1 VRVTSPSAALTA
13 ESDRRSA
20 EARAAATRAEAARP
34 MRGGAVRWVG
44 RTVADVW
51 RKADRDRVLG
61 LAAENAFMAVLTVFP
76 TLLVAAAVLGQLA
89 LIVGEA
95 NAKRVENE
103 VIDFLGRLLTD
114 QADGAIETAHNLFQG
129 SGNTLTLASALAVI
143 SVAMA
148 FAGIIN
154 TVTLAYDVHDHRGW
168 WRRRWLG
175 LVVGM
180 GSVLTGAVVVTL
192 IVVGPLFGSGVDI
205 VTSIG
210 LDREYDVLWY
220 YARWPVAFLSL
231 ILWATT
237 MFHICPDRQGPWRQ
251 GLSGGLLTAV
261 FWLAASIGFNIYLEL
276 VVRASPLLGALGG
289 GLILMTWFYLL
300 CLGLLVGAELNAV
313 LLARRAC
320 RAEATQAEALLAD
333 AEPLE

>member
-1 VRVTSPSAALTA
+1 
-13 ESDRRSA
+13 
-20 EARAAATRAEAARP
+20 
-34 MRGGAVRWVG
+34 MRGGVIRWVG
-44 RTVADVW
+44 RTIADVW

-89 LIVGEA
+89 VIVGND
-95 NAKRVENE
+95 NATRVENA
-103 VIDFLGRLLTD
+103 VINFLSRLLTD
-114 QADGAIETAHNLFQG
+114 QADGAIETAHELFRG

-168 WRRRWLG
+168 WKRRGLG

-192 IVVGPLFGSGVDI
+192 IVVGPLFGRGADI

-210 LDREYDVLWY
+210 LSPDNDFLWSY
-220 YARWPVAFLSL
+220 LRWPVAFVSL
-231 ILWATT
+231 VLWATT
-237 MFHICPDRQGPWRQ
+237 MFHICPDRQ
-251 GLSGGLLTAV
+251 AV
-261 FWLAASIGFNIYLEL
+261 
-276 VVRASPLLGALGG
+276 
-289 GLILMTWFYLL
+289 
-300 CLGLLVGAELNAV
+300 AV
-313 LLARRAC
+313 ARRTRWRPDPDDVVLPAVPRPARRRGAQRDPAGPARLPQGRR
-320 RAEATQAEALLAD
+320 RAGVTR
-333 AEPLE
+333 